1 MAVLGANALTYADW
15 AKRVGTDYKIAMIIE
30 MLSQTNEIMSDMLV
44 MEGNL
49 PTGNKSIVRTGL
61 PQGTWRLLNAG
72 IQPTKS
78 TTAPIID
85 TCGNLEA
92 ESQLD
97 RDVAKLAGD
106 QAAFRLS
113 ESMAFLEGMTQ
124 QMASTVIYGST
135 GVNPE
140 RFTGLAPRYNT
151 VLTTTALSAANVI
164 DMGGTGTDN
173 TSLWIV
179 TWGEKTTCGIFPKG
193 STTGLQHTD
202 MGLQRIQD
210 VNQTFATGAYFWG
223 WVDHFKWELGLQ
235 VRDWRYNVRLCNIDV
250 SDLQTVNAANLING
264 IVRGLNR
271 LPTAGSGTNAVQT
284 SDAPSIQGAM
294 GKTVIYVN
302 RTLRTYLELQVL
314 NKTNIWLQLQQYQGQ
329 VILTFRGVP
338 IRTVDAILNTETR
351 VV

>member
-1 MAVLGANALTYADW
+1 MAILGANALTYADW
-15 AKRVGTDYKIAMIIE
+15 AKRTDTDYKIAMIIE
-30 MLSQTNEIMSDMLV
+30 MLSQTNEIMVDMIV

-49 PTGNKSIVRTGL
+49 PTGNKSTVRTGL

-92 ESQLD
+92 ESQVD
-97 RDVAKLAGD
+97 RDITALAAD
-106 QAAFRLS
+106 PERFRLS

-124 QMASTVIYGST
+124 QMAQTVIYGST
-135 GVNPE
+135 ATNPE
-140 RFTGLAPRYNT
+140 RFTGLTPRYNS

-164 DMGGTGTDN
+164 DMGGTGSNN
-173 TSLWIV
+173 TSVWIV
-179 TWGEKTTCGIFPKG
+179 TWGEQCTAGITPKG
-193 STTGLQHTD
+193 KPTGLRHDD
-202 MGLQRIQD
+202 MGLQRVQD
-210 VNQTFATGAYFWG
+210 VNQTFANGAYFWA

-235 VRDWRYNVRLCNIDV
+235 VKDWRYNVRLANIDV
-250 SDLQTVNAANLING
+250 NNLQTVNAANLLNG
-264 IVRGLNR
+264 LVRALNR
-271 LPTAGSGTNAVQT
+271 LPTAGTGVSAVQS

-302 RTLRTYLELQVL
+302 RTVRTYLELQAL
-314 NKTNIWLQLQQYQGQ
+314 NKTNIWLSLSEYNGQ
-329 VILTFRGVP
+329 VILKFRGVP
-338 IRTVDAILNTETR
+338 IRTVDAILNTEAR

>member
-1 MAVLGANALTYADW
+1 MATLASNALTYADW
-15 AKRVGTDYKIAMIIE
+15 AKRVGEDYKIAMIIE
-30 MLSQTNEIMSDMLV
+30 MLSQTNEIMTDMLV

-49 PTGNKSIVRTGL
+49 PTGNKTIVRTGL
-61 PQGTWRLLNAG
+61 PSGTWRLLNAG

-78 TTAPIID
+78 TTAPIVD

-92 ESQLD
+92 ESQID
-97 RDVAKLAGD
+97 KDVAALADD
-106 QAAFRLS
+106 QARFRLS

-135 GVNPE
+135 ATNPD
-140 RFTGLAPRYNT
+140 RFTGLAPRYNSVST
-151 VLTTTALSAANVI
+151 STALSAANVI
-164 DMGGTGTDN
+164 DMGGTGSDN
-173 TSLWIV
+173 TSIWIV
-179 TWGEKTTCGIFPKG
+179 TWGERTTCGIFPKG
-193 STTGLQHTD
+193 KITGLQHTD

-250 SDLQTVNAANLING
+250 SDLATVNAANIING
-264 IVRGLNR
+264 LIRGLNR
-271 LPTAGSGTNAVQT
+271 LPTTAVGTTAVQT
-284 SDAPSIQGAM
+284 SDSPNVQGSM

-302 RTLRTYLELQVL
+302 RTVRTYLELQVE
-314 NKTNIWLQLQQYQGQ
+314 NKTNIWLQLKEYDGQ
-329 VILTFRGVP
+329 VVLTFRGVP
-338 IRTVDAILNTETR
+338 IRTVDAILNNEAR